1 MPERTLVEGERS
13 ALFAIEFAVATFGRV
28 FDVVPA
34 QDALTFDALAAAL
47 TRFQLKPTLAHRE
60 ARQLERLHEAADA
73 QTGPVWKRL
82 ERIMADDQVP
92 LVRALDK
99 LEREILRAAKTDLR
113 LWAPILFAAGATR
126 EDASVVHL
134 SALVF
139 DFDGAL
145 ALRWAR
151 EAFQRYVHIG
161 HTTWSHSEAT
171 PKLRLV
177 LPFEAPIAPA
187 DYDAVW
193 HFGNDLTG
201 GLADPTGRALA
212 RAWAL
217 PAVRDA
223 AQPRAA
229 WVHAPEHAALFDPIR
244 EGLAAASSH
253 PTPAPT
259 GACLMRDDP
268 SEAYVSAGG
277 LDGAAAT
284 EPSPADADG
293 GAFDPWDG
301 GAPPVPSARAPVAAP
316 ATASPASP
324 AGADDALLARL
335 AAIEARLATLERVL
349 ADYL

>member
-1 MPERTLVEGERS
+1 MAERT
-13 ALFAIEFAVATFGRV
+13 FTVATFGRV
-28 FDVVPA
+28 FDVTPT
-34 QDALTFDALAAAL
+34 QDALTFAELAAAL
-47 TRFQLKPTLAHRE
+47 TRFQLKPALAQRE
-60 ARQLERLHEAADA
+60 ARQLERLHEAADT
-73 QTGPVWKRL
+73 QTGPIWKRL

-161 HTTWSHSEAT
+161 HTTWSHSDTT
-171 PKLRLV
+171 PKLRII

-223 AQPRAA
+223 EQARAA
-229 WVHAPEHAALFDPIR
+229 WVHAADHAAFFDPIR
-244 EGLAAASSH
+244 EGLAAASPH

-259 GACLMRDDP
+259 GACLMRPDP
-268 SEAYVSAGG
+268 SEAYVSANGP
-277 LDGAAAT
+277 DGTEAT
-284 EPSPADADG
+284 EPSPAGAAG
-293 GAFDPWDG
+293 GTFDPWDG
-301 GAPPVPSARAPVAAP
+301 GAPPAPSPRARATPE
-316 ATASPASP
+316 SP
-324 AGADDALLARL
+324 AGPASADDAVLARL
-335 AAIEARLATLERVL
+335 AKIEARLAALERVL